1 MRGVHLH
8 FENSIKPSLWVVC
21 SYVINSL
28 QTRTVES
35 ALLED
40 TITPWLGPLAPWSR
54 HVAVYDD
61 ERARFWFALCI
72 ALSMLLHLALLLI
85 PVTKP
90 TLSPAAASSQVQGP
104 LTVHLA
110 NPAPRA
116 PQTEVKSPS
125 TPPKRPLIAMR
136 HPSSKTAPTFTIP
149 TQPETPPPPQEP
161 AVQPPP
167 EEDMLTQ
174 LNAKRAARQA
184 AEEQAAQENA
194 AAAAGGGEPTATQR
208 IMNNI
213 NRAIGEAKGEGTGG
227 VFEVT
232 HRGVREGTFKFN
244 GWHPGSGAMPP
255 QTYTVDAGEG
265 GNVELAIVKKVIEVI
280 RKYKK
285 GDFEFESQRL
295 GHPVTMSARPADNA
309 SLEAF
314 LMEELFG
321 AGSLAHPR

>member
-1 MRGVHLH
+1 
-8 FENSIKPSLWVVC
+8 
-21 SYVINSL
+21 
-28 QTRTVES
+28 
-35 ALLED
+35 
-40 TITPWLGPLAPWSR
+40 
-54 HVAVYDD
+54 
-61 ERARFWFALCI
+61 
-72 ALSMLLHLALLLI
+72 MLLHLALLLI
-85 PVTKP
+85 PMTKP

-116 PQTEVKSPS
+116 PQTEPKPPS
-125 TPPKRPLIAMR
+125 TAPKRPVIAMR

-149 TQPETPPPPQEP
+149 TQPETPPPPLEP
-161 AVQPPP
+161 AVQPVP

-194 AAAAGGGEPTATQR
+194 AAAAAGGEPTATQR

-213 NRAIGEAKGEGTGG
+213 SRATGAAKGEGTGG
-227 VFEVT
+227 VFEV
-232 HRGVREGTFKFN
+232 HFPLGVREGTFKFN

-265 GNVELAIVKKVIEVI
+265 GNVQLAIVRKVIEVI

-295 GHPVTMSARPADNA
+295 GHPVTMSARPADNT
-309 SLEAF
+309 SLEVF

-321 AGSLAHPR
+321 QGNLAHPR